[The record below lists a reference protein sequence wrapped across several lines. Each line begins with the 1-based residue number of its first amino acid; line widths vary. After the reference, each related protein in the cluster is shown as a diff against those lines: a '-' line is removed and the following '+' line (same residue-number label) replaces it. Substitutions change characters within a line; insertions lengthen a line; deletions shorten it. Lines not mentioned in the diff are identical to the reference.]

1 MHFRN
6 VNGYFVCILEKA
18 IGSHGTM
25 GTDSSE
31 LPCRYHKSSRTAS
44 SGLNHSSPATNFFLM
59 RQYLPSRAYT
69 GYTACTQQVSSL
81 GLVDKLC
88 SSSSWRTNQTII
100 ASSMPSLTAGTL
112 RVWLLSCKT
121 F

>member
-44 SGLNHSSPATNFFLM
+44 SGLNHSSPATNFFLNETILTFK
-59 RQYLPSRAYT
+59 RLYWIHSLYPAGFLTRTCGQTVFIIKLENKPNHNSVQHAFFNSRDIKS
-69 GYTACTQQVSSL
+69 V
-81 GLVDKLC
+81 
-88 SSSSWRTNQTII
+88 
-100 ASSMPSLTAGTL
+100 AS
-112 RVWLLSCKT
+112 
-121 F
+121 